1 VTIALTELPAE
12 PLKPLSWRETR
23 YPGSPSAFGMR
34 TSVNIP
40 TAFMAAASGT
50 IGTSRT
56 AYRTVQLGMPHF
68 GAGL

>member
-1 VTIALTELPAE
+1 
-12 PLKPLSWRETR
+12 
-23 YPGSPSAFGMR
+23 MR

-40 TAFMAAASGT
+40 IAFMAAASGT